1 MKIIRITDVQFRNI
15 LKRMPREQ
23 DAREEEFVLPRTL
36 HPYTRAR
43 FDTSDSLM
51 GKLILK
57 SRAGEHQVELTED
70 QEKVQESDYESIFL
84 ASMNSLFG

>member
-1 MKIIRITDVQFRNI
+1 MKIIKITDVQFRNI
-15 LKRMPREQ
+15 LKHMPREQ

-36 HPYTRAR
+36 HPYTIAR
-43 FDTSDSLM
+43 FDASNSLM

-57 SRAGEHQVELTED
+57 SRAGECQVGLTED
-70 QEKVQESDYESIFL
+70 QKRVQESDYQSIFL